1 MWLDQVKQEYGDNL
15 QINWRHFSLEQIN
28 SRNDPDWKVWE
39 QMDKRE
45 ARALLASV
53 AGEAAKRQGN
63 PEAFDRFHLGLLTA
77 RHAGGRIPLNE
88 DDPLIAL
95 AAGAGLN
102 VEQFKRDLDDP
113 DVLAAVVAD
122 HEAATTG
129 DNGIFGTP
137 TFLFEN
143 GHTAYMKTFIPPEG
157 EAVEVFD
164 SFVSLFGG
172 RTYIGEIKSPQ
183 PPWPKGAL
191 D

>member
-28 SRNDPDWKVWE
+28 TRNGPDWKVWE
-39 QMDKRE
+39 QMDVRE

-53 AGEAAKRQGN
+53 AGEAAKRQDD
-63 PEAFDRFHLGLLTA
+63 PEAFDRFHLALLTA
-77 RHAGGRIPLNE
+77 RHAGGRMPLNE
-88 DDPLIAL
+88 DEPLIAL
-95 AAGAGLN
+95 AEEAGLD
-102 VEQFKRDLDDP
+102 VEQFKKDLDDP
-113 DVLAAVVAD
+113 DVLATVVAD
-122 HEAATTG
+122 HEAATTQE
-129 DNGIFGTP
+129 NGIFGTP

-172 RTYIGEIKSPQ
+172 RTYVGEIKSPQ
-183 PPWPKGAL
+183 PPWPKGAV

>member
-28 SRNDPDWKVWE
+28 SRNDADWKVWE
-39 QMDKRE
+39 QMDVRE

-63 PEAFDRFHLGLLTA
+63 PEAFDKFHLALLTA
-77 RHAGGRIPLNE
+77 RHAGDRMPLNE
-88 DDPLIAL
+88 DEPLIAL
-95 AAGAGLN
+95 AEQAGLD
-102 VEQFKRDLDDP
+102 VEQFKKDLDDP
-113 DVLAAVVAD
+113 DVLATVAAD
-122 HEAATTG
+122 HEEATTQE
-129 DNGIFGTP
+129 NAIFGTP

-183 PPWPKGAL
+183 PPWPKGAV

>member
-39 QMDKRE
+39 QMDVRE

-53 AGEAAKRQGN
+53 AGEAAKRQN
-63 PEAFDRFHLGLLTA
+63 DPEAFDRFHLALLTA
-77 RHAGGRIPLNE
+77 RHAGDRVPLNE
-88 DDPLIAL
+88 DEPLIAI
-95 AAGAGLN
+95 AEQAGLD
-102 VEQFKRDLDDP
+102 VEQFKKDLDDP
-113 DVLAAVVAD
+113 DVLAAVAAD
-122 HEAATTG
+122 HEAATTQES
-129 DNGIFGTP
+129 GIFGTP

-143 GHTAYMKTFIPPEG
+143 GHTAYMKTFIPPQD

-164 SFVSLFGG
+164 NFVSLFGG

-183 PPWPKGAL
+183 PPWPKGAV

>member
-1 MWLDQVKQEYGDNL
+1 VWLDQVKQEYGDNL

-28 SRNDPDWKVWE
+28 SRNGPDWKVWE
-39 QMDKRE
+39 QMDVRE

-53 AGEAAKRQGN
+53 AGEAAKRQN
-63 PEAFDRFHLGLLTA
+63 DPEAFDRFHLALLTA
-77 RHAGGRIPLNE
+77 RHAGDRLPLNE
-88 DDPLIAL
+88 DEPLIAI
-95 AAGAGLN
+95 AEQAGLD
-102 VEQFKRDLDDP
+102 VEQFKKDLDDS
-113 DVLAAVVAD
+113 DVLATVVAD
-122 HEAATTG
+122 HEAATTQE
-129 DNGIFGTP
+129 NGVFGTP

-172 RTYIGEIKSPQ
+172 RTYVGEIKSPQ

>member
-28 SRNDPDWKVWE
+28 SRNGPDWKVWE
-39 QMDKRE
+39 QMDVRE

-53 AGEAAKRQGN
+53 AGEAAKRQN
-63 PEAFDRFHLGLLTA
+63 DPEAFDRFHLALLTA
-77 RHAGGRIPLNE
+77 RHAGDRLPLNE
-88 DDPLIAL
+88 DEPLIAI
-95 AAGAGLN
+95 AEQAGLD
-102 VEQFKRDLDDP
+102 VEQFKKDLDDP
-113 DVLAAVVAD
+113 DVLATVVAD
-122 HEAATTG
+122 HEAATTQE
-129 DNGIFGTP
+129 NGVFGTP

-172 RTYIGEIKSPQ
+172 RTYVGEIKSPQ

>member
-28 SRNDPDWKVWE
+28 SRNGPDWKVWE
-39 QMDKRE
+39 QMDVRE

-53 AGEAAKRQGN
+53 AGEAAKRQDD
-63 PEAFDRFHLGLLTA
+63 PEAFDRFHLALLTA
-77 RHAGGRIPLNE
+77 RHAGGRMPLNE
-88 DDPLIAL
+88 DEPLIAL
-95 AAGAGLN
+95 AEEAGLD
-102 VEQFKRDLDDP
+102 VEQFKKDLDDP
-113 DVLAAVVAD
+113 DVLATVVAD
-122 HEAATTG
+122 HEAATTQE
-129 DNGIFGTP
+129 NGVFGTP

-172 RTYIGEIKSPQ
+172 RTYVGEIKSPQ
-183 PPWPKGAL
+183 PPWPKGAV

>member
-1 MWLDQVKQEYGDNL
+1 MWLDRVKQEYGDNL

-28 SRNDPDWKVWE
+28 SRNGEDWKVWE
-39 QMDKRE
+39 QMDVRE

-53 AGEAAKRQGN
+53 AGEAAKRQDD
-63 PEAFDRFHLGLLTA
+63 PEAFDRFHLALLTA
-77 RHAGGRIPLNE
+77 RHAGDRTPLNE
-88 DDPLIAL
+88 DEPLVAIAEQ
-95 AAGAGLN
+95 AGLD
-102 VEQFKRDLDDP
+102 VEQFKKDLDDP

-122 HEAATTG
+122 HEAATTQE
-129 DNGIFGTP
+129 NGIFGTP

-143 GHTAYMKTFIPPEG
+143 GHTAYMKTFIPPQE

-183 PPWPKGAL
+183 PPWPKGAV

>member
-28 SRNDPDWKVWE
+28 SRNGPDWKVWE
-39 QMDKRE
+39 QMDVRE
-45 ARALLASV
+45 ARALLSSV
-53 AGEAAKRQGN
+53 AGEAAKRQDD
-63 PEAFDRFHLGLLTA
+63 PEAFDRFHLALLTA
-77 RHAGGRIPLNE
+77 RHAGDRVPLNE
-88 DDPLIAL
+88 DEPLIAI
-95 AAGAGLN
+95 AEQAGLD
-102 VEQFKRDLDDP
+102 VEQFRKDLNDP
-113 DVLAAVVAD
+113 NVLAAVAAD
-122 HEAATTG
+122 HEAATTQE
-129 DNGIFGTP
+129 NGIFGTP

-143 GHTAYMKTFIPPEG
+143 GHTAYMKTFIPPQE

-164 SFVSLFGG
+164 NFVSLFGG

>member
-1 MWLDQVKQEYGDNL
+1 VWLDQVKQEYGDNL

-28 SRNDPDWKVWE
+28 SRNGPDWKVWE
-39 QMDKRE
+39 QMDVRE

-53 AGEAAKRQGN
+53 AGEAAKRQN
-63 PEAFDRFHLGLLTA
+63 DPEAFDRFHLALLTA
-77 RHAGGRIPLNE
+77 RHAGDRLPLNE
-88 DDPLIAL
+88 DEPLIAI
-95 AAGAGLN
+95 AEQAGLD
-102 VEQFKRDLDDP
+102 VEQFKKDLDDP
-113 DVLAAVVAD
+113 DVLAAVAAD
-122 HEAATTG
+122 HEAATTQE
-129 DNGIFGTP
+129 NGVFGTP

-143 GHTAYMKTFIPPEG
+143 GHTAYMKTFIPPKG

-183 PPWPKGAL
+183 PPWPKGAV

>member
-39 QMDKRE
+39 QMEVRE

-53 AGEAAKRQGN
+53 AAEAAKRQGN
-63 PEAFDRFHLGLLTA
+63 PEAFDRFHLALLTA
-77 RHAGGRIPLNE
+77 RHGGDRVALNQDE
-88 DDPLIAL
+88 PLIAI
-95 AAGAGLN
+95 AEQAGLD
-102 VEQFKRDLDDP
+102 VERFKKDLDDP
-113 DVLAAVVAD
+113 DVLAAVAAD
-122 HEAATTG
+122 HEAATTQE
-129 DNGIFGTP
+129 NGVFGTP

-143 GHTAYMKTFIPPEG
+143 GHTAYMKTFIPPKG

-183 PPWPKGAL
+183 PPWPKGAVA
-191 D
+191 

>member
-28 SRNDPDWKVWE
+28 SRNGPDWKVWE
-39 QMDKRE
+39 QMDVRE

-53 AGEAAKRQGN
+53 AGEAAKRQN
-63 PEAFDRFHLGLLTA
+63 DPEAFDRFHLALLTA
-77 RHAGGRIPLNE
+77 RHAGDRLPLNE
-88 DDPLIAL
+88 DEPLIAI
-95 AAGAGLN
+95 AEQAGLD
-102 VEQFKRDLDDP
+102 VEQFKKDLDDS
-113 DVLAAVVAD
+113 DVLATVVAD
-122 HEAATTG
+122 HEAATTQE
-129 DNGIFGTP
+129 NGVFGTP

-172 RTYIGEIKSPQ
+172 RTYVGEIKSPQ

>member
-28 SRNDPDWKVWE
+28 SRNEPAWKVWE
-39 QMDKRE
+39 QMDVRE

-53 AGEAAKRQGN
+53 AGEAAKRQDD
-63 PEAFDRFHLGLLTA
+63 PEAFDRFHLALLTA
-77 RHAGGRIPLNE
+77 RHAGDRVPLNE
-88 DDPLIAL
+88 DEPLVAIAEQ
-95 AAGAGLN
+95 AGLD
-102 VEQFKRDLDDP
+102 VEQFKKDLDDP
-113 DVLAAVVAD
+113 DTLAAVAAD
-122 HEAATTG
+122 HEAATTQE
-129 DNGIFGTP
+129 NGIFGTP

-143 GHTAYMKTFIPPEG
+143 GHTAYMKTFIPPQE

-164 SFVSLFGG
+164 NFVSLFGG

>member
-28 SRNDPDWKVWE
+28 SRNGPDWKVWE
-39 QMDKRE
+39 QMDVRE

-53 AGEAAKRQGN
+53 AGEAAKRQDD
-63 PEAFDRFHLGLLTA
+63 PEAFDRFHLALLTA
-77 RHAGGRIPLNE
+77 RHAGGRMPLNE
-88 DDPLIAL
+88 DEPLIAL
-95 AAGAGLN
+95 AEEAGLD
-102 VEQFKRDLDDP
+102 VEQFKKDLDDP
-113 DVLAAVVAD
+113 DVLATVVAD
-122 HEAATTG
+122 HEAATTQE
-129 DNGIFGTP
+129 NGVFGTP

-143 GHTAYMKTFIPPEG
+143 GHTAYMKTFIPPAG

-183 PPWPKGAL
+183 PPWPKGAV